1 MRTLNG
7 RKVLITG
14 GASGLGKMLAKK
26 LRDAGAFVG
35 IADLNARALRAT
47 ARELGV
53 RAYELDVTN
62 PGSIQKCRKAFLAD
76 FKNID
81 ILVNNAGVVFGGDFA
96 STPLDQHRL
105 TFEVNAIGPVSVTHA
120 FYADLCARADATIV
134 FVASASGYIG
144 LPNGTSYASSKWAA
158 IGFAESL
165 RLELQ
170 EEGKK
175 HVHVTTVCPSYIDT
189 GMFSGAEA
197 PLFTPMLETEDVAD
211 AIVKAIQSNRKF
223 VELPWIVR
231 WIQTLRGLLPLS
243 LFDRVMHLTGVS
255 KSMMHWKVK
264 SSQAEPR

>member
-1 MRTLNG
+1 
-7 RKVLITG
+7 
-14 GASGLGKMLAKK
+14 MLAKK
-26 LRDAGAFVG
+26 FVDAGAFVG
-35 IADLNARALRAT
+35 IADLNARAMRTT
-47 ARELGV
+47 AKELGV
-53 RAYELDVTN
+53 RGYELDVTN

-76 FKNID
+76 SGHID
-81 ILVNNAGVVFGGDFA
+81 ILVNNAGIVFGGAFA
-96 STPLDQHRL
+96 TIPLDQHRL

-120 FYADLCARADATIV
+120 FYKDLCARPEASIV

-170 EEGKK
+170 EEGKR

-197 PLFTPMLETEDVAD
+197 PLFTPMLQTEVVAD
-211 AIVKAIQSNRKF
+211 AIVKAIQTNRKF

-231 WIQTLRGLLPLS
+231 WIQTLRGLLPRS
-243 LFDRVMHLTGVS
+243 LFDRVMHVTGVS
-255 KSMMHWKVK
+255 KSMSHWKGK
-264 SSQAEPR
+264 SSS